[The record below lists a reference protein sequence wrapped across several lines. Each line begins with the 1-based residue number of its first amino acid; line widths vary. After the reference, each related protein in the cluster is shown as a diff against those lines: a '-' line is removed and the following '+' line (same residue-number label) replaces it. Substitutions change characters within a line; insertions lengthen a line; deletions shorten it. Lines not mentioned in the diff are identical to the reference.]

1 VRDGRDRREIRDPAL
16 MACDCEIPCR
26 ECKAGRIRE
35 SDPASAA
42 MASTDN
48 LLERAFMARIRAD
61 EYREALAALQ
71 QEFDARP
78 DVIDLKRRIERCE
91 EERRQCIAQAKA
103 AGISKQGSF
112 RLKIRTRKQR
122 TVIPERF
129 FRPVRCGGVRQVLHC
144 RHRQGRG
151 PAGQGAFDDCCEVEV
166 KDLGATV
173 EYVRPG
179 VSE

>member
-1 VRDGRDRREIRDPAL
+1 MPA
-16 MACDCEIPCR
+16 DE
-26 ECKAGRIRE
+26 
-35 SDPASAA
+35 
-42 MASTDN
+42 N

-112 RLKIRTRKQR
+112 LLKIRTRKQR

-129 FRPVRCGGVRQVLHC
+129 FARFGAETFVRCCTVAIGKAEALLGK
-144 RHRQGRG
+144 
-151 PAGQGAFDDCCEVEV
+151 GAFDDCCEVAV